1 MAKTFVLSDES
12 INSYGFWVL
21 TSGIDLSQFKRNPLV
36 LWMHSR
42 PWRGTKDEVLPIG
55 TIENLRIEDKKL
67 IGDVVFDETDS
78 FAKAI
83 SSKVDGGFLRM
94 GSISFEPIETSKDT
108 KWLKPG
114 QTRETVVKC
123 RLIEFSIVDI
133 GSNNNSL
140 ALCADPIVC
149 DAEQKPVF
157 LASGNESPIKLLNEI
172 SKPNNTNLKM
182 EQIALK
188 VGLSANATE
197 KEICDQIDTF
207 LEKASRAESLSKKI
221 SDIETKQK
229 EAMTSEATSLV
240 EAAILSG
247 KIDAK
252 AKDSFLSLFEKDFEN
267 AKVTLAAMPD
277 RPDFKN
283 VLGKG
288 HLGEAAEL
296 EKLSWEQLDK
306 RNLLGKVKR
315 DYPDLYKEKFKSE
328 FNIEPNM

>member
-12 INSYGFWVL
+12 INSYGFWVV

-55 TIENLRIEDKKL
+55 SIENLRVEDKKL
-67 IGDVVFDETDS
+67 LGDVVFDETDT

-172 SKPNNTNLKM
+172 LKPNNNLKM

-188 VGLSANATE
+188 VGLPANATE
-197 KEICDQIDTF
+197 KEICDQIDIH

-229 EAMTSEATSLV
+229 EAMKTEATSLV

-252 AKDSFLSLFEKDFEN
+252 AKESFLSLFDKDFEN

-283 VLGKG
+283 VLGKER
-288 HLGEAAEL
+288 GEGSEL
-296 EKLSWEQLDK
+296 EKLSWEELDK
-306 RNLLGKVKR
+306 RNLLGKLKR
-315 DYPDLYKEKFKSE
+315 SYPDLYKDKFKAQ
-328 FNIEPNM
+328 FNTEPNM